1 MAALAVTRIRLL
13 ATNATTTIGGTV
25 SRIPCVVGSNGKNAL
40 HYTLRRGVGRMI
52 REFSSDD
59 KVDKTAA
66 LASPAAAEDVATTL
80 EAAEEESQAH
90 TKVEPK
96 GNGLFPWRSSPF
108 LLDRFIL
115 DSADY
120 KSKGLLLG
128 GNVTTSNPLTD
139 FYATAYFFLQ
149 IPFLDLLFSR
159 KATERELTENMAY
172 AFQQSM
178 KTLIENPPKELKDS
192 DMMQSKLADL
202 FLSAREFDK
211 EKYDVKLEIE
221 PITLANQD
229 DDDTD
234 IDVDDFDKILAAVKN
249 NKKPDDKDSDVS
261 YGDEKDEM
269 NPPKELKE
277 SDMMQSKL
285 ADLFLS
291 AREFDKEKYDVKLE
305 IEPLTLANQDD
316 DNEDIDVEDFDKIL
330 AAVKNNKKTDDK
342 DSDVSYGDEKDE
354 MISVHFMDEPQIMS
368 MFVLPFLSRNM
379 TENTKNNR
387 DNLDHVR
394 QYRRLLTS
402 INTYDGKEVQQF
414 SSELMEKFLKSYR
427 KCENTVICQVLI
439 PCRETFVVKDKESGD
454 IVRGSP
460 KSRYVVHL
468 VRFEQVTKTHMVK
481 NRFFPALFP
490 FKKYDREHK
499 ILR

>member
-25 SRIPCVVGSNGKNAL
+25 SRIPCVVGSSGKNAL
-40 HYTLRRGVGRMI
+40 HFPLRRGVGRMI

-66 LASPAAAEDVATTL
+66 LASPAAAEDAATTL
-80 EAAEEESQAH
+80 EAAEEESQVH

-178 KTLIENPPKELKDS
+178 KTLIE
-192 DMMQSKLADL
+192 
-202 FLSAREFDK
+202 
-211 EKYDVKLEIE
+211 
-221 PITLANQD
+221 
-229 DDDTD
+229 
-234 IDVDDFDKILAAVKN
+234 
-249 NKKPDDKDSDVS
+249 
-261 YGDEKDEM
+261 

-379 TENTKNNR
+379 TENTKFC

-402 INTYDGKEVQQF
+402 ITSYDGKEVQL
-414 SSELMEKFLKSYR
+414 SRELMEKFQKSYR

-439 PCRETFVVKDKESGD
+439 PCRETFVVKEKESGD

-468 VRFEQVTKTHMVK
+468 VRFEQVTTTHIVK
-481 NRFFPALFP
+481 NQSNFGFPTLFP
-490 FKKYDREHK
+490 FEQVLGQWQITD
-499 ILR
+499 IDDLCDGNLLL